1 MQQGKRAKIFK
12 FPPLTSLLP
21 VNANSTFFFYKTQ
34 SALERWN
41 ALVNQAVRLR
51 SKGPHLDKNGGMQK
65 LSANLSGFEKKQSK
79 GSLKNIS
86 KDFNSCKIQYN
97 VNNT

>member
-21 VNANSTFFFYKTQ
+21 VNANSTFFFFTKP
-34 SALERWN
+34 SLRWWN
-41 ALVNQAVRLR
+41 ALVNQAVRWR

-79 GSLKNIS
+79 GSLK
-86 KDFNSCKIQYN
+86 KYLEGF
-97 VNNT
+97 